1 MNKFSQFLLASSVL
15 KTGMFI
21 AARALLAAKKPWF
34 SAFGLGRLPAWAW
47 PLAVVGIA
55 IQVGSVAYMY
65 YTAAEGRKDSPET
78 NMDEVKGQ

>member
-1 MNKFSQFLLASSVL
+1 MNRFFRFLLLGMFL
-15 KTGMFI
+15 KTGI
-21 AARALLAAKKPWF
+21 KLAGNALQAAKKPWF

-65 YTAAEGRKDSPET
+65 YTATEGRKDSPET
-78 NMDEVKGQ
+78 NMDEVKG

>member
-1 MNKFSQFLLASSVL
+1 MNKFPRFLLAGLAL
-15 KTGMFI
+15 KTGINI
-21 AARALLAAKKPWF
+21 AAKGLQAAQKPWF

-65 YTAAEGRKDSPET
+65 YTATEGRKDSPET
-78 NMDEVKGQ
+78 NVDEVKG